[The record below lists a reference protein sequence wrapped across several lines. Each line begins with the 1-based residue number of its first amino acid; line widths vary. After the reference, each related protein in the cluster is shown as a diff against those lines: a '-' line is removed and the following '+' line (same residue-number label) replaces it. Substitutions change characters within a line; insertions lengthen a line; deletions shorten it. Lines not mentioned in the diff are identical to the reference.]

1 MKSCNTIDYIVTE
14 DETEFK
20 IGLDV
25 YIGLSFSVAY
35 YFNIIGLMT
44 FSFLVLYLSL
54 SFRFAL

>member
-25 YIGLSFSVAY
+25 YIGLSCSVAY